1 MRHDRARILP
11 AAHATVQRVLE
22 MAHICLMI
30 HSLSECFSSLAST
43 ARAHHTGFLRKTS
56 SLDIHVRAL
65 FQLPSLV
72 HMLT

>member
-11 AAHATVQRVLE
+11 AAHATVRVLE
-22 MAHICLMI
+22 MAHICLVS
-30 HSLSECFSSLAST
+30 HFLSEYFSTLAST

-65 FQLPSLV
+65 F
-72 HMLT
+72 